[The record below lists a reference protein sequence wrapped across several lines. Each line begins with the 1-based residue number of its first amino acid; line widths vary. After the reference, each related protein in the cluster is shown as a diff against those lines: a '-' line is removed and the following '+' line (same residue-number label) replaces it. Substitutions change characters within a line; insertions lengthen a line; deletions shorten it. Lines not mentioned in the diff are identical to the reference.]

1 MNVTFVPLKRIFV
14 RCLVVLEV
22 AQKRTIFDVQLNSFE
37 IVLIFVSFEML
48 PIFDEFLILED
59 LDKV

>member
-1 MNVTFVPLKRIFV
+1 MNVTFVPLKKIFV